1 MRKTKR
7 ALFLSAV
14 SMLLCLSMFIG
25 TTFAWFTDSVSSVNN
40 IIKSGNLDIEVEYS
54 LDGTTFNTLGEAS
67 IFPEH
72 DLWEPGFTR
81 VVALSIKNVG
91 SLAAKLDVATN
102 VASEVKGT
110 NVFDEEFKLSDYL
123 KVYTGDTF
131 VSDRDLTGMTESA
144 FGVSLFD
151 PATEVGLLPGESKT
165 VVIGITMP
173 TTVGNEANHKTGTT
187 PPSITFGITVNATQ
201 LMHEEDSFGNDYDKD
216 ATYDDGNSGS
226 GGSTPAIP
234 DDAVVS
240 VTTAGTPAYYNTL
253 QEAFDAAAEG
263 DVIAMLE
270 DVALTDTLT
279 FANDVA
285 AEFDL
290 GGFTLSGTPTT
301 LLNVTGGNLA
311 IKNGSIKN
319 VDTAAT
325 ETKYALALSGDAT
338 ASVSDVNIEVNGT
351 GIYLT
356 DDATITTLDANV
368 DSYISTNG
376 YVSYDAVMLADNA
389 RIDEIVGGEYYA
401 HYTDGF
407 IQAWFESNPKQMS
420 ENISYPINL
429 IGAGASIG
437 EISGGTF
444 LGVMDK
450 ANNGTP
456 LHVQSGKIDLV
467 SGGYF
472 GFWKKGLSN
481 PIRNSYAM
489 SADSI
494 GAITGGTFEKGS
506 LSGGFGSNVESIID
520 ASGYKTVETG
530 ETVTVDIQF
539 STKVTT
545 YTLNVLEVVAK

>member
-1 MRKTKR
+1 
-7 ALFLSAV
+7 
-14 SMLLCLSMFIG
+14 
-25 TTFAWFTDSVSSVNN
+25 
-40 IIKSGNLDIEVEYS
+40 
-54 LDGTTFNTLGEAS
+54 
-67 IFPEH
+67 
-72 DLWEPGFTR
+72 
-81 VVALSIKNVG
+81 
-91 SLAAKLDVATN
+91 
-102 VASEVKGT
+102 
-110 NVFDEEFKLSDYL
+110 
-123 KVYTGDTF
+123 
-131 VSDRDLTGMTESA
+131 
-144 FGVSLFD
+144 
-151 PATEVGLLPGESKT
+151 
-165 VVIGITMP
+165 
-173 TTVGNEANHKTGTT
+173 
-187 PPSITFGITVNATQ
+187 
-201 LMHEEDSFGNDYDKD
+201 
-216 ATYDDGNSGS
+216 
-226 GGSTPAIP
+226 
-234 DDAVVS
+234 
-240 VTTAGTPAYYNTL
+240 
-253 QEAFDAAAEG
+253 
-263 DVIAMLE
+263 
-270 DVALTDTLT
+270 
-279 FANDVA
+279 
-285 AEFDL
+285 
-290 GGFTLSGTPTT
+290 
-301 LLNVTGGNLA
+301 
-311 IKNGSIKN
+311 
-319 VDTAAT
+319 
-325 ETKYALALSGDAT
+325 
-338 ASVSDVNIEVNGT
+338 
-351 GIYLT
+351 
-356 DDATITTLDANV
+356 
-368 DSYISTNG
+368 
-376 YVSYDAVMLADNA
+376 VMLADNA

-489 SADSI
+489 SADSL